1 MCQRDRHGLLPGQ
14 PDEAV
19 DDVHALF
26 PVSIGQR
33 VIKSKGGD
41 PLPLSSGIVL
51 HVPKALF
58 IAAHL
63 AQIMEQGHHCHTLL
77 TVLQAIQLLDPFP
90 GQIVH
95 QTVVDI
101 QAVVTQPAPH
111 RPRGIG
117 RRRGR

>member
-1 MCQRDRHGLLPGQ
+1 MPADRHGLLPGQ

-19 DDVHALF
+19 DDVHASF
-26 PVSIGQR
+26 PVSIAE
-33 VIKSKGGD
+33 VIKSKGGY

-101 QAVVTQPAPH
+101 QAVVTQPPA
-111 RPRGIG
+111 
-117 RRRGR
+117 